1 MILYF
6 QDLSNPV
13 LCSKL
18 SQFLY
23 KFNLENKNIMK
34 LIVKPSKISGTAAV
48 PGSKSHTIRGV
59 IASILA
65 EGESI
70 LHSPLQ
76 SADTASALN
85 AAVKLGA
92 KFHTSSDGA
101 WHIQGIGRKIY
112 TCPEIIDL
120 GNSGTSLRLLSAAAG
135 IFDKKITFDG
145 DSSLRTR
152 TMDSLLKAL
161 EILGAKTSSCN
172 GKAPL
177 SVQGPIRGGKCTVSG
192 ATSQYLSALL
202 FAVPFAAE
210 NTIIDLEFLN
220 EQPYVEMTLKWLDFL
235 GIKYKASKDL
245 LHFEIE
251 GNQKFNAFEKV
262 IPADFSTSLFVL
274 GAALQ
279 SGMGK
284 GVEIENLDFS
294 DTQGDKEVF
303 RFFEQS
309 GAKIS
314 YGKNVHIPA
323 VQNLKG
329 GKFDLNNVPDS
340 LPIFSAVAAGIKGET
355 FQCINVPQA
364 RIKETDRIDCM
375 TRELRKMGG
384 IIEEL
389 PDGMIVTGTQLHGS
403 NELESY
409 DDHRIGMALAVA
421 ALNADSPSI
430 INGIECAAV
439 TYPDFVKQF
448 QKLGADFKV
457 IE

>member
-1 MILYF
+1 
-6 QDLSNPV
+6 
-13 LCSKL
+13 
-18 SQFLY
+18 
-23 KFNLENKNIMK
+23 MK
-34 LIVKPSKISGTAAV
+34 LLVNPSKICGTASV

-59 IASILA
+59 IAAILA
-65 EGESI
+65 DGESI
-70 LHSPLQ
+70 LHSPLS

-85 AAVKLGA
+85 AAAEFGA
-92 KFHTSSDGA
+92 SFNIADDGS
-101 WHIQGIGRKIY
+101 WHIKGIGGKLRNEPK
-112 TCPEIIDL
+112 TIDL

-145 DSSLRTR
+145 DNSLRTR
-152 TMDSLLKAL
+152 TMDSLLNAL
-161 EILGAKTSSCN
+161 EMLGAETSSTN

-177 SVQGPIRGGKCTVSG
+177 SVKGPVKGGKCTVSG
-192 ATSQYLSALL
+192 VTSQYLSALL
-202 FAVPFAAE
+202 LSAPFAPE
-210 NTIIDLEFLN
+210 DTIIELEHLN

-235 GIKYKASKDL
+235 GIKYSASKDL
-245 LHFEIE
+245 LHFQVN
-251 GNQKFNAFEKV
+251 GNQKFKAFEKV

-279 SGMGK
+279 SGRDNGI
-284 GVEIENLDFS
+284 EIENLDFTDS
-294 DTQGDKEVF
+294 QGDKEVF

-309 GAKIS
+309 GAKIT

-323 VQNLKG
+323 IQKLKG
-329 GKFDLNNVPDS
+329 GKFDLNNTPDS
-340 LPIFSAVAAGIKGET
+340 LPIFSAVAAGIKGEI
-355 FQCINVPQA
+355 FHCLNVPQA

-384 IIEEL
+384 IVEEL

-439 TYPDFVKQF
+439 TYPDFVRQF
-448 QKLGADFKV
+448 QALGADFKV
-457 IE
+457 ID

>member
-1 MILYF
+1 
-6 QDLSNPV
+6 
-13 LCSKL
+13 
-18 SQFLY
+18 
-23 KFNLENKNIMK
+23 MK
-34 LIVKPSKISGTAAV
+34 LLIKPSAISGIAEV

-70 LHSPLQ
+70 LKSPLS

-85 AAVKLGA
+85 GAAELGA
-92 KFHTSSDGA
+92 SFNIAADGS
-101 WHIQGIGRKIY
+101 WHIRGIGGRTPQTGAVIN
-112 TCPEIIDL
+112 L
-120 GNSGTSLRLLSAAAG
+120 GNSGTSLRLLTAMAS
-135 IFDKKITFDG
+135 IFDTKITFDG
-145 DSSLRTR
+145 DNSLRTR
-152 TMDSLLKAL
+152 TMDSLLAAL
-161 EILGAKTSSCN
+161 EMLGAKTESTN

-177 SVQGPIRGGKCTVSG
+177 SVQGPLQGGRCTVSG
-192 ATSQYLSALL
+192 VTSQYLSALL
-202 FAVPFAAE
+202 FAAPFAPQD
-210 NTIIDLEFLN
+210 TVIDLEFLN

-235 GIKYKASKDL
+235 GIEYKASTDL
-245 LHFEIE
+245 LHFEIR
-251 GNQKFNAFEKV
+251 GNQKFKSFEKV

-279 SGMGK
+279 SGRDS
-284 GVEIENLDFS
+284 GVEIKNLDFTDS
-294 DTQGDKEVF
+294 QGDKEVF

-309 GAKIS
+309 GAKIE
-314 YGKNVHIPA
+314 YGSNVHIPA
-323 VQNLKG
+323 QQKLKG
-329 GKFDLNNVPDS
+329 GRFDLNNTPDS
-340 LPIFSAVAAGIKGET
+340 LPIFSAVAAGNKGEIT
-355 FQCINVPQA
+355 HCLNVPQA

-389 PDGMIVTGTQLHGS
+389 PDGMIITGTQLHGS

-409 DDHRIGMALAVA
+409 DDHRIAMALAVA

-448 QKLGADFKV
+448 QALGADFEV

>member
-1 MILYF
+1 
-6 QDLSNPV
+6 
-13 LCSKL
+13 
-18 SQFLY
+18 
-23 KFNLENKNIMK
+23 MK
-34 LIVKPSKISGTAAV
+34 LLVNPSKICGKASV

-59 IASILA
+59 IAAILA
-65 EGESI
+65 DGESI
-70 LHSPLQ
+70 LRSPLS

-85 AAVKLGA
+85 AADKFGA
-92 KFHTSSDGA
+92 SFNISDDNS
-101 WHIQGIGRKIY
+101 WHIRGIGGKL
-112 TCPEIIDL
+112 TGEPQTIDL

-145 DSSLRTR
+145 DNSLRTR
-152 TMDSLLKAL
+152 TMDSLLNAL
-161 EILGAKTSSCN
+161 EMLGAKTSSTN

-177 SVQGPIRGGKCTVSG
+177 SVQGPLKGGKCTVSG
-192 ATSQYLSALL
+192 VTSQYLSALL
-202 FAVPFAAE
+202 FAAPFAPR
-210 NTIIDLEFLN
+210 NTIIDLESLN

-235 GIKYKASKDL
+235 GIKYKASEDL
-245 LHFEIE
+245 LHFEVE
-251 GNQKFNAFEKV
+251 GNQKFNSFEKV

-279 SGMGK
+279 SGRDS

-294 DTQGDKEVF
+294 DSQGDKEVF

-314 YGKNVHIPA
+314 YGKNVLIPA
-323 VQNLKG
+323 AQNLKG
-329 GKFDLNNVPDS
+329 GKFDLNNTPDS
-340 LPIFSAVAAGIKGET
+340 LPIFSAVAAGIKDET
-355 FQCINVPQA
+355 FHCLNVPQA